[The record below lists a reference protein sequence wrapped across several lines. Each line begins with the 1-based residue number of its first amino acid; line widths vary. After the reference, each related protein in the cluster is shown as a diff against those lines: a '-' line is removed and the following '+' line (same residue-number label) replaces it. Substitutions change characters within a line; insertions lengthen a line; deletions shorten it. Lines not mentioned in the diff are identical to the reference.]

1 MPLNFPSS
9 PSLNDE
15 YTFGGSTYT
24 WNGSV
29 WGVKAAA
36 VADGVH
42 MSDTAPANPNAGD
55 MWWRTNDGRLYIYYE
70 DIDGAQWV
78 EANSA
83 LTPTGAVT
91 VSSTAPTSPNVGD
104 LWYDDTD
111 THRMYIYYSD
121 GTSSYW
127 TDTNPDTRP
136 QQLVGKF
143 GARIVDNKGTTI
155 AGGTNVVGMQTRDLD
170 TIEYDRDGIVTL
182 ANNQFTRRSKGSY
195 YSACKECNK
204 NVYAQRRRARKMGA
218 EGSFTTKEWEEKKAQ
233 YDSCPGCGKFWEDIE
248 CPPHLNSVI
257 ARDHIIPLSK
267 GGTNFIDNIQPMCYS
282 CNSRKGDRIE

>member
-1 MPLNFPSS
+1 MPLNFPNS

-15 YTFGGSTYT
+15 YTFGGSTYV

-29 WGVKAAA
+29 WGVKAAT
-36 VADGVH
+36 VAEGVH
-42 MSDTAPANPNAGD
+42 MSDTAPANPNEGD
-55 MWWRTNDGRLYIYYE
+55 LWWRTNDGRLYIYYV
-70 DIDGAQWV
+70 DVDTSQWV

-143 GARIVDNKGTTI
+143 GARIVDNKGTTTS
-155 AGGTNVVGMQTRDLD
+155 GGTSSVQKD
-170 TIEYDRDGIVTL
+170 
-182 ANNQFTRRSKGSY
+182 ANPTNLIFLSHQALHSARR
-195 YSACKECNK
+195 
-204 NVYAQRRRARKMGA
+204 
-218 EGSFTTKEWEEKKAQ
+218 
-233 YDSCPGCGKFWEDIE
+233 
-248 CPPHLNSVI
+248 
-257 ARDHIIPLSK
+257 
-267 GGTNFIDNIQPMCYS
+267 
-282 CNSRKGDRIE
+282 

>member
-1 MPLNFPSS
+1 MPLNFPNS

-29 WGVKAAA
+29 WGVKAASA
-36 VADGVH
+36 ADGVH
-42 MSDTAPANPNAGD
+42 MSDTAPANPVAGD

-78 EANSA
+78 EANSG

-155 AGGTNVVGMQTRDLD
+155 NGGTNIVGMQTRDLN

-182 ANNQFTRRSKGSY
+182 SVTSSLLLPVSGVSSI
-195 YSACKECNK
+195 SAPAYK
-204 NVYAQRRRARKMGA
+204 V
-218 EGSFTTKEWEEKKAQ
+218 
-233 YDSCPGCGKFWEDIE
+233 
-248 CPPHLNSVI
+248 
-257 ARDHIIPLSK
+257 
-267 GGTNFIDNIQPMCYS
+267 GTIKLCWSMLPTIVLFLPVL
-282 CNSRKGDRIE
+282 